1 MKERAINK
9 QNEPQ
14 KERKSRWR
22 MYNKKPAK
30 ENGAS
35 HPIMADRTIESQSSP
50 SAAHYRFSQHHRLY
64 IVNCT

>member
-35 HPIMADRTIESQSSP
+35 HPLWRIGQLKVSRV
-50 SAAHYRFSQHHRLY
+50 HRPRIIDFLN
-64 IVNCT
+64 ITDFIL